1 MTTQT
6 KAKIMLSAL
15 IAGGGLPTAIYFL
28 TINEFVLYGWIV
40 VLLVLAILLWL
51 WKPWKWFRKG

>member
-1 MTTQT
+1 MTPQT

-28 TINEFVLYGWIV
+28 TIDEFVLYGWIS
-40 VLLVLAILLWL
+40 VLGVLGILTWL
-51 WKPWKWFRKG
+51 WKPWTWFRKG